1 MAIKQVIFKIDRL
14 KWLHFFN
21 NLIYLL
27 LVSET
32 KKLVLKGLFDMT
44 KYGVI
49 VGSIRKNSYSKGVAE
64 AIVAGLPDDAE
75 VTYLNIAKLPLYNQ
89 DYDADSPVEYTEFRQ
104 AVAAQD
110 AFIFVTPE
118 HNRSIPAALKNAL
131 DVASRPWGQSVW
143 GGKPALVASQSISG
157 IAGVLAHHVLRQSL
171 VFLDMPTMQQPELY
185 IGNTDKLADENGHI
199 TNEGTQSFLAGAGK
213 QFSEFAAKFV
223 K

>member
-1 MAIKQVIFKIDRL
+1 MAIEQVILKIDRL

-27 LVSET
+27 LVSLT

-157 IAGVLAHHVLRQSL
+157 ISGVLAHHVLRQSL

-213 QFSEFAAKFV
+213 QFSEFAAKFIG
-223 K
+223 

>member
-1 MAIKQVIFKIDRL
+1 
-14 KWLHFFN
+14 
-21 NLIYLL
+21 
-27 LVSET
+27 
-32 KKLVLKGLFDMT
+32 MT

-157 IAGVLAHHVLRQSL
+157 ISGVLAPHVLRQSL
-171 VFLDMPTMQQPELY
+171 VCLDMPTMQQPELY
-185 IGNTDKLADENGHI
+185 IGNIDKLADENGHI

-213 QFSEFAAKFV
+213 QFSEFAAKFIG
-223 K
+223 

>member
-1 MAIKQVIFKIDRL
+1 LAIEQVILKIDRL

-157 IAGVLAHHVLRQSL
+157 ISGVLAHHVLRQSL

-213 QFSEFAAKFV
+213 QFSEFAAKFIG
-223 K
+223 

>member
-27 LVSET
+27 LVSEM

-143 GGKPALVASQSISG
+143 GSKPALVASQSISG

>member
-1 MAIKQVIFKIDRL
+1 MAIEQVILKIDRL

-157 IAGVLAHHVLRQSL
+157 ISGVLAHHVLRQSL

>member
-1 MAIKQVIFKIDRL
+1 
-14 KWLHFFN
+14 
-21 NLIYLL
+21 
-27 LVSET
+27 
-32 KKLVLKGLFDMT
+32 MT

-131 DVASRPWGQSVW
+131 DVASQIGR
-143 GGKPALVASQSISG
+143 
-157 IAGVLAHHVLRQSL
+157 AHV
-171 VFLDMPTMQQPELY
+171 
-185 IGNTDKLADENGHI
+185 
-199 TNEGTQSFLAGAGK
+199 
-213 QFSEFAAKFV
+213 
-223 K
+223 

>member
-1 MAIKQVIFKIDRL
+1 LAIEQVILKIDRL

-157 IAGVLAHHVLRQSL
+157 ISGVLAHHVLRQSL

>member
-1 MAIKQVIFKIDRL
+1 MAIEQVILKIDRL
-14 KWLHFFN
+14 KWLHFFS

-157 IAGVLAHHVLRQSL
+157 ISGVLAHHVLRQSL

-213 QFSEFAAKFV
+213 QFSEFAAKFIG
-223 K
+223 

>member
-1 MAIKQVIFKIDRL
+1 MILKIDRL

-27 LVSET
+27 LVSLA

-157 IAGVLAHHVLRQSL
+157 ISGVLAHHVLRQSL

-213 QFSEFAAKFV
+213 QFSEFAAKFIG
-223 K
+223 

>member
-1 MAIKQVIFKIDRL
+1 MILKIDRL

-199 TNEGTQSFLAGAGK
+199 TNEGTQTFLAGAGK

>member
-1 MAIKQVIFKIDRL
+1 MAIEQVILKIDRL
-14 KWLHFFN
+14 KWLHFFS

-89 DYDADSPVEYTEFRQ
+89 DYDADSTVEYTEFRQ

-157 IAGVLAHHVLRQSL
+157 ISGVLAHHVLRQSL

-213 QFSEFAAKFV
+213 QFSEFAAKFIG
-223 K
+223 

>member
-1 MAIKQVIFKIDRL
+1 MAIEQVILKIDRL

-27 LVSET
+27 LVSEM

-157 IAGVLAHHVLRQSL
+157 ISGVLAHHVLRQSL

-213 QFSEFAAKFV
+213 QFSEFAAKFIG
-223 K
+223 

>member
-1 MAIKQVIFKIDRL
+1 MILKIDRL

-157 IAGVLAHHVLRQSL
+157 ISGVLAHHVLRQSL

>member
-1 MAIKQVIFKIDRL
+1 MSAFQINEL
-14 KWLHFFN
+14 KWLHFIN

-157 IAGVLAHHVLRQSL
+157 ISGVLAHHVLRQSL

-199 TNEGTQSFLAGAGK
+199 TNEGTQTFLAGAGK

>member
-1 MAIKQVIFKIDRL
+1 
-14 KWLHFFN
+14 
-21 NLIYLL
+21 
-27 LVSET
+27 
-32 KKLVLKGLFDMT
+32 MT

-118 HNRSIPAALKNAL
+118 P
-131 DVASRPWGQSVW
+131 
-143 GGKPALVASQSISG
+143 
-157 IAGVLAHHVLRQSL
+157 
-171 VFLDMPTMQQPELY
+171 
-185 IGNTDKLADENGHI
+185 
-199 TNEGTQSFLAGAGK
+199 
-213 QFSEFAAKFV
+213 
-223 K
+223 